1 MSGGHCLLFCQS
13 HRANGWLTEHRG
25 RDGVV
30 IHHLGLAAKL
40 GLRKGHCLADGHRR
54 QFPATGHI
62 PQCIDAGFFSL
73 KRIIDLDVASFGE
86 RHPGM
91 LESQLCN
98 IRSATGRVQHGIEGL
113 VTVREM
119 GDYATGLGLQRR
131 DMVVEAQV
139 HAGFAHFFAQK
150 LANVVIKTAEKQLA
164 AITLDNVG
172 AQAREDAGEFGGD
185 ITTTHNEQSLWKALH
200 IENLVRGQR
209 QLDAGDL
216 RHGGPGAGGE

>member
-1 MSGGHCLLFCQS
+1 
-13 HRANGWLTEHRG
+13 
-25 RDGVV
+25 
-30 IHHLGLAAKL
+30 
-40 GLRKGHCLADGHRR
+40 
-54 QFPATGHI
+54 
-62 PQCIDAGFFSL
+62 
-73 KRIIDLDVASFGE
+73 
-86 RHPGM
+86 
-91 LESQLCN
+91 
-98 IRSATGRVQHGIEGL
+98 
-113 VTVREM
+113 
-119 GDYATGLGLQRR
+119 
-131 DMVVEAQV
+131 MVVEAQV
-139 HAGFAHFFAQK
+139 HAGFAHFFTQK